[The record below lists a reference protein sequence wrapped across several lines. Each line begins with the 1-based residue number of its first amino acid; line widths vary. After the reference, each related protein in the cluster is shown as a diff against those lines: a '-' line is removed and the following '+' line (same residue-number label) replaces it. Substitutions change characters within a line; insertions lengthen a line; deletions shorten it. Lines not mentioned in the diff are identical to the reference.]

1 MHPLECLPPECR
13 RIRKSTVE
21 RKSIKG
27 NMKMNEENQQELF
40 PPLDV
45 EIKLARKRITAKH
58 INSEIEDMVDTI
70 NGAHDIIDDGMH
82 MIRDVIQTTC
92 GLNYEEFTTMLGEDV
107 DDPKFTGMIKLMQ
120 NYGKLIS
127 HPKVVNFIV
136 DLINGE
142 STPSVTGGDSCPF

>member
-21 RKSIKG
+21 NKNIKG
-27 NMKMNEENQQELF
+27 IMRMNNENQQELF
-40 PPLDV
+40 PDLEPLV
-45 EIKLARKRITAKH
+45 RKSITVDQ
-58 INSEIEDMVDTI
+58 INEELEDMVNAI
-70 NGAHDIIDDGMH
+70 NGAHELIDDGMH
-82 MIRDVIQTTC
+82 MIRSVIQTSC
-92 GLNYEEFTTMLGEDV
+92 DLNYEEFTAMFGEDV
-107 DDPKFTGMIKLMQ
+107 DDPKWTGTVKLVQ

-136 DLINGE
+136 DLVNGE